1 MESWNASPRNQAI
14 RHAKQM
20 MLAKTGI
27 QEPHIQEPTHDR
39 PNSAQIFIAENR
51 RMSPQKDVCDAH
63 AVSRPDS
70 PCSPHRNVSAAPVVS
85 TASVNC
91 PASPRINVS
100 SGHILSPP
108 TATSPASPQRQP
120 RKETILL
127 VSTQKFLVQI
137 FFFSFSV
144 HVMCNSQFFFWLRL
158 SMNLNNI
165 FLSQ

>member
-20 MLAKTGI
+20 MLARTGI
-27 QEPHIQEPTHDR
+27 QEPLIQEPTHDR

-51 RMSPQKDVCDAH
+51 RTSPQKDVSDAH

-70 PCSPHRNVSAAPVVS
+70 PCSPRTNVSAAPV
-85 TASVNC
+85 ANC

-108 TATSPASPQRQP
+108 SATSPASPQRQP
-120 RKETILL
+120 SKETIVL
-127 VSTQKFLVQI
+127 VSTQKFLIQI
-137 FFFSFSV
+137 LLFSFSV
-144 HVMCNSQFFFWLRL
+144 HVMCNSQPFFWLRL

-165 FLSQ
+165 FLCQ